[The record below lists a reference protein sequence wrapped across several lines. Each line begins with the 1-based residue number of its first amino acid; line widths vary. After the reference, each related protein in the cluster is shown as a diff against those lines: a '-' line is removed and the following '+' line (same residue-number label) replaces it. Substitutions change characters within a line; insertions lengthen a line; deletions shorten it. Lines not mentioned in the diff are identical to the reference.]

1 MAVILQASIY
11 SYQANPTFTDQYGL
25 TMGFPTA
32 NIVIKPL
39 NPTFFVHNIYCQS
52 TIQIVTGNPP
62 FPTYYAYEDA
72 TTLITNANT

>member
-1 MAVILQASIY
+1 
-11 SYQANPTFTDQYGL
+11 
-25 TMGFPTA
+25 MGFPTA